1 MIYSRKILVLILAM
15 LTFFVDADGQARKTI
30 REGIDEISGKFD
42 VRFVYDSSLD
52 LDKTYRGRTDKTESL
67 TEALETVFDGSGIV
81 WTIEKEGHVVLARP
95 QKPIVL
101 TTAPEPHRHDT
112 LTESRIVSD
121 RHEQKIRSS
130 LTGLERMD
138 GKAFDKGF
146 AVLSSPDVIKTLQTL
161 PGVSAG
167 TELISGL
174 HVHGGT
180 GHDNLFLL
188 DGVPLYSV
196 SHLAGLF
203 SSFNTDVIETLD
215 FYKSGFP
222 ARFGGRMS
230 SVVDI
235 TTRDGDPY
243 EYHGTFSIGLL
254 DGRAQFEGPIVK
266 GKTSFNVAMR
276 RSWIDVLSEPVLGIY
291 NATQEDYNV
300 RLHYALTDLNAK
312 ITHLF
317 SPDNRISANF
327 YYGNDRFKYG
337 EEWNGVYDYGTLIE
351 GSADLEGE
359 ETMGLKWGNILAS
372 LNWQNRISDGLT
384 SEVILYYTQFNGEVA
399 NISTDWD
406 NNNGTLTMDGW
417 KENHVSTI
425 RDLAAKADFR
435 WQAGRMN
442 DIRFGVSYQ
451 HHDFTGERIRKN
463 YESTPDVEIMNQKGQ
478 TSAGIGHE
486 ASVYIEDEFR
496 PAEWFSANL
505 GARYVMFNVPGKTY
519 HRIEP
524 RASLGFMICDKASIK
539 ASYTEMNQFAHNI
552 AASYLDLPTNIWMP
566 ATAEIAPLHSKQ
578 MAAGIYLDLPAHL
591 TLDIEGYFK
600 TMEHLREYT
609 GAPTLYPPID
619 RWEDKFTEG
628 KGRSYGGE
636 LTIGWNTENTSVT
649 AAYTLSWNM
658 RKFDLIWTDWYPDR
672 FDNRHKITV
681 SASHRFSDRFDI
693 YASWNFHSGNRM
705 TVETVHSEDRVV
717 VNSYLTAFSPMWNNG
732 LYEVPNNLELPDYH
746 RLDIG
751 MNFRKETKRGN
762 ERIWNISVYN
772 AYCRLNP
779 VFAVISTTDKIT
791 GETLPDG
798 QFHCTGT
805 ALIPILPS
813 FSYTLKF

>member
-1 MIYSRKILVLILAM
+1 MNSRKTIILFIAM
-15 LTFFVDADGQARKTI
+15 LTAVVNADGQGRKTV
-30 REGIDEISGKFD
+30 REAMDDISGKYE

-52 LDKTYRGRTDKTESL
+52 LDKTFRGRTNKAESL
-67 TEALETVFDGSGIV
+67 TEALETVFEGSGIIWSV
-81 WTIEKEGHVVLARP
+81 EEDGHVVLARP
-95 QKPIVL
+95 QKPIEL
-101 TTAPEPHRHDT
+101 TAEAEPHRHDT
-112 LTESRIVSD
+112 LTESLIVSD

-130 LTGLERMD
+130 QTGLERMD

-203 SSFNTDVIETLD
+203 SSFNTDVIESLD

-235 TTRDGDPY
+235 TTKDGDPY
-243 EYHGTFSIGLL
+243 EYHGTVSIGLI
-254 DGRAQFEGPIVK
+254 DGKVQFEGPIVK
-266 GKTSFNVAMR
+266 GKSSFNVAMR
-276 RSWIDVLSEPVLGIY
+276 RSWIDVLSEPVLAIY
-291 NATQEDYNV
+291 NATQEDWNI

-312 ITHLF
+312 IVHRF
-317 SPDNRISANF
+317 SRDNIISANF
-327 YYGNDRFKYG
+327 YYGNDRFKFG
-337 EEWNGVYDYGTLIE
+337 EEWNGVYDNGTLIE
-351 GSADLEGE
+351 GSADLEGA
-359 ETMGLKWGNILAS
+359 ETMGLDWGNILAS
-372 LNWQNRISDGLT
+372 LNWKNRLT
-384 SEVILYYTQFNGEVA
+384 DNLASEVILYYTQFNGEVA
-399 NISTDWD
+399 NVSTDWNYND
-406 NNNGTLTMDGW
+406 GTLTMDGW

-442 DIRFGVSYQ
+442 DIRFGASYL
-451 HHDFTGERIRKN
+451 HHDFNGSRNRRN
-463 YESTPDVEIMNQKGQ
+463 YESTPDMEIMNQKSQANSTG
-478 TSAGIGHE
+478 GHE
-486 ASVYIEDEFR
+486 VSIYVEDEFS
-496 PAEWFSANL
+496 PAEWFNANV

-524 RASLGFMICDKASIK
+524 RASLAFIISDKASVK

-552 AASYLDLPTNIWMP
+552 ASSYMDLPTNIWMP
-566 ATAEIAPLHSKQ
+566 ATAETAPLHSKQ
-578 MAAGIYLDLPAHL
+578 LAAGVYLDLPADL
-591 TLDIEGYFK
+591 TLDMEGYFK
-600 TMEHLREYT
+600 TMENLMEYVGT
-609 GAPTLYPPID
+609 ASLYPPIN
-619 RWEDKFTEG
+619 RWNENFAEG

-658 RKFDLIWTDWYPDR
+658 RKFDKIWTDWYPDR

-681 SASHRFSDRFDI
+681 SASHKFSDRFDI

-705 TVETVHSEDRVV
+705 TIETVYSEDRVV
-717 VNSYLTAFSPMWNNG
+717 LNSYLTSFSPQWNTG
-732 LYEVPNNLELPDYH
+732 LYEMPNNLKLPDYH

-751 MNFRKETKRGN
+751 VNFRKETKRGN

-779 VFAVISTTDKIT
+779 VFAKIRTTDKVT
-791 GETLPDG
+791 GEALPAG
-798 QFHCTGT
+798 QFQCTGT